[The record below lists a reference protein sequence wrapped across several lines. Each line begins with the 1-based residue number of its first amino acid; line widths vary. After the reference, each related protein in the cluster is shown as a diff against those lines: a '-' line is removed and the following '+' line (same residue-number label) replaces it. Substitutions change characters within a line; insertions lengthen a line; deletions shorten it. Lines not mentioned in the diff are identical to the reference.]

1 MAITINK
8 QSFFSEVGRR
18 ANNED
23 NGGWN
28 EGTVYIVCDGVGG
41 NERGEIASDIIT
53 NTLLKIYKENLSTPV
68 NLALQNVETKL
79 TEYIAGN
86 PESMGMASTLVL
98 AIVQP
103 KGILTAWVG
112 DSRIYQF
119 RNGKI
124 IFKTTDHSWVN
135 EALSAGI
142 LTAEEAVNHPKSN
155 VITRAIQG
163 SHKAVEAQEV
173 WLSDLQK
180 DDLFLLCSDGVLES
194 WSDEDLMVLFSNM
207 NDVDSLANKI
217 KEECLQ
223 TSKDNNTSIVFK
235 IEKVDGKDE
244 AIPSGLQQE
253 KSIPAS
259 DNTKPQ
265 KHYRKYKILSLLLL
279 LIVLVFA
286 LSKVL
291 LKDDKDPVKP
301 NNKIPKKEAE
311 TKPKGAVVIKKEVSV
326 TNNDNYLTG
335 TFNNDLGHFIS
346 SLFNL
351 SETGIN
357 KTT

>member
-28 EGTVYIVCDGVGG
+28 EGTAYIVCDGVGG
-41 NERGEIASDIIT
+41 NERGEIASEIIT

-79 TEYIAGN
+79 AEYITGN
-86 PESMGMASTLVL
+86 PESLGMASTLVMV
-98 AIVQP
+98 IIQP

-124 IFKTTDHSWVN
+124 IFKTIDHSWVN
-135 EALSAGI
+135 EALAAGI
-142 LTAEEAVNHPKSN
+142 LTEEEAVNHPKSN

-173 WLSDLQK
+173 LLSDLKK

-207 NDVDSLANKI
+207 NDVDSIANKI

-235 IEKVDGKDE
+235 IEKVEVLDDLISTSLFQDKG
-244 AIPSGLQQE
+244 IPT
-253 KSIPAS
+253 I
-259 DNTKPQ
+259 DTTPQ
-265 KHYRKYKILSLLLL
+265 KKNYRKYMILSLLLL

-286 LSKVL
+286 MSKWL
-291 LKDDKDPVKP
+291 LKDDKNPDNP
-301 NNKIPKKEAE
+301 NHKIPKKEVE
-311 TKPKGAVVIKKEVSV
+311 KKSKEAVIIKKEEPVISKD
-326 TNNDNYLTG
+326 NDLTEA
-335 TFNNDLGHFIS
+335 FNNNQSDC
-346 SLFNL
+346 SLNMYNS

-357 KTT
+357 KTI